1 LIKVKVKKLSPEAQI
16 PLYATPGSACVDL
29 VSMEGVYI
37 EPQSTKTISTGLSF
51 EIPEGYK
58 MAIYPRSG
66 ISAKTPIRV
75 ANSPAVIDCDF
86 RGEVKIILTNTMQLV
101 ANKNN
106 VYYDLNG
113 NHFTMSEPEMKKLQ
127 LSNVSWGTIKINKG
141 DRVAQ
146 AEIVPVLQVEFEE
159 TLELSETERGDGG
172 FGSSGI

>member
-16 PLYATPGSACVDL
+16 PLYATSGSACVDL
-29 VSMEGVYI
+29 VSNEDVYI

-75 ANSPAVIDCDF
+75 ANAPAQIDADF
-86 RGEVKIILTNTMQLV
+86 RGEVKLILTNSMQLV

-113 NHFTMSEPEMKKLQ
+113 NHFTMSSPEMKKLQ

-159 TLELSETERGDGG
+159 TLELSETERASGG
-172 FGSSGI
+172 MGSTGV